1 MVEARWTW
9 APAGVNGSI
18 DSAPSKIVKR
28 IRQRVTFWERFL
40 ASAARASITPEEL
53 SALGS
58 FCVFVGYPRSG
69 STLVASMLNAHPHI
83 LLGQELD
90 ALGFTRWGASRDQ
103 LVHAIRSSA
112 DAFAQSGRQWEGYDY
127 RIETPWA
134 DGCRTLRVIGDKE
147 AAMSAVRLARDDS
160 LVSRLKE
167 VVGVPVKVIHVVR
180 NPFDNIA
187 TMYLRGRYPI
197 LRLPLSRCIDD
208 FAVMARAIEEL
219 KGRLGPE
226 ELIEV
231 RHEDV
236 VDRPGECLQRLCR
249 FLDIESEPEY
259 VLAATNIV
267 TRAANC
273 SRDRL
278 VWRTRDVHA
287 VEEIIAK
294 SSAHRSYSG
303 TRPLRVVANANRA
316 ARWPRHG
323 PDFVVIG
330 AQRSGTT
337 LVHRLLERHPEAY
350 VPKHRKEIHFFDEH
364 YELGENWYRGF
375 FPFDRVGLS
384 ALGEVSPSYLADPRV
399 PQRIYEFNPDMRL
412 IVLLRHPIDRLWS
425 AYHHLRRID
434 GESRSFTDFI
444 RQDIDALERGK
455 YGAQLAR
462 YAASFP
468 KKQLLVVLL
477 EELLRD
483 PATQLLRIQ
492 EFLGLREPWDIDR
505 ADLVQKV
512 NENFVARYP
521 KLYRSARRTGHFLT
535 HRLDQGRI
543 ASHVKRSR
551 AMAMFKGGEI
561 IETMTPR
568 DRSYL
573 TQYYAPDVARLG
585 EELGIEAAASA
596 WEFGASE
603 TSESA

>member
-1 MVEARWTW
+1 MAEARWTW
-9 APAGVNGSI
+9 ASGGANGSI

-28 IRQRVTFWERFL
+28 IRQRVTFWDRFL
-40 ASAARASITPEEL
+40 VGAARASFSAEDL
-53 SALGS
+53 SDIRA
-58 FCVFVGYPRSG
+58 FCLFVGYPRSG
-69 STLVASMLNAHPHI
+69 STLVASMLNAHPDV

-90 ALGFTRWGASRDQ
+90 ALGFVRWGASRGQ
-103 LVHAIRSSA
+103 LFHAIRASA
-112 DAFAQSGRQWEGYDY
+112 NVFAQSGRQWEGYDY
-127 RIETPWA
+127 RIEMPWTN
-134 DGCRTLRVIGDKE
+134 GCRTLRIIGDKE

-160 LVSRLKE
+160 LVAQLKE
-167 VVGVPVKVIHVVR
+167 TVGVPVKVIHVVR

-208 FAVMARAIEEL
+208 FTVMARTIEEL
-219 KGRLGPE
+219 KGRLAPE
-226 ELIEV
+226 ELLEV

-236 VDRPGECLQRLCR
+236 VDRPGECLQKLCG
-249 FLDIESEPEY
+249 FLDVESEPEY
-259 VLAATNIV
+259 VLAATRIV
-267 TRAANC
+267 TPSANR

-278 VWRTRDVHA
+278 VWHTRDVLA

-303 TRPLRVVANANRA
+303 TRPSRVITNSA
-316 ARWPRHG
+316 ARFPRHG
-323 PDFVVIG
+323 PDFLVIG
-330 AQRSGTT
+330 AQRCGTT
-337 LVHRLLERHPEAY
+337 LMHSLLERHPGAY
-350 VPKHRKEIHFFDEH
+350 VPKHRKEIHFFDDH
-364 YELGENWYRGF
+364 YDLGENWYRGF
-375 FPFDRVGLS
+375 FPVDRVGLT
-384 ALGEVSPSYLADPRV
+384 AIGEVSPSYLADPRV
-399 PQRIYEFNPDMRL
+399 PQRIYEFYPDMRL

-444 RQDIDALERGK
+444 RQDVDALERGK

-462 YAASFP
+462 YAARFP
-468 KKQLLVVLL
+468 KKQLLVVVL

-492 EFLGLREPWDIDR
+492 EFLELREPWDIDR

-512 NENFVARYP
+512 NENFVPRYP

-551 AMAMFKGGEI
+551 AMALLKGGEI
-561 IETMTPR
+561 SGTMTPG

-573 TQYYAPDVARLG
+573 TQYYAPDVARLR
-585 EELGIEAAASA
+585 EELGIEAAAIA
-596 WEFGASE
+596 WEFGAWE
-603 TSESA
+603 TSESG